1 MSRKVFNRKRLLTL
15 AKRIVSLYFPLALLG
30 IIFLFPFYWIVVSSV
45 RPELGMLSTPVK
57 YWPQEFTLEN
67 YILLARTLSFRKFF
81 LNSMIVGGLT
91 TVLCLSVAVGAA
103 YSLARFRFRGRNVF
117 RLSFLITYLFPTI
130 LVLIPLFMLI
140 RNLGL
145 LNTYWGLMLAYST
158 YNLPFAMWM
167 LISYFQALPAELEDA
182 AMVDGCT
189 RVGAFVRVLLPLA
202 APGVAAAAIFIF
214 IWSWNE
220 YLLAMMFTT
229 SPDVRTL
236 PVGLSMFLADE
247 HETHWGALSA
257 GVVVATVPVAIL
269 FTFIQRQLVKGL
281 TAGALK

>member
-1 MSRKVFNRKRLLTL
+1 
-15 AKRIVSLYFPLALLG
+15 LALLA
-30 IIFLFPFYWIVVSSV
+30 IMFLFPFYWAAVSSV
-45 RPELGMLSTPVK
+45 RPELGMLSTPVE
-57 YWPQEFTLEN
+57 YWPREFTLEN
-67 YILLARTLSFRKFF
+67 YKLLARTLSFRKFF
-81 LNSMIVGGLT
+81 LNSLIVGGLT
-91 TVLCLSVAVGAA
+91 TVLCLSIAIGAA

-117 RLSFLITYLFPTI
+117 RLSFLITYLFPPI
-130 LVLIPLFMLI
+130 LLLVPLFIII
-140 RNLGL
+140 RSLGL

-158 YNLPFAMWM
+158 YNLPFATWM

-189 RVGAFVRVLLPLA
+189 RVGAFLRVLLPLA

-214 IWSWNE
+214 IYAWNE

-247 HETHWGALSA
+247 HQTMWGALSA
-257 GVVVATVPVAIL
+257 GVVVSCLPAAVL
-269 FTFIQRQLVKGL
+269 FTFIQRQLVRGL